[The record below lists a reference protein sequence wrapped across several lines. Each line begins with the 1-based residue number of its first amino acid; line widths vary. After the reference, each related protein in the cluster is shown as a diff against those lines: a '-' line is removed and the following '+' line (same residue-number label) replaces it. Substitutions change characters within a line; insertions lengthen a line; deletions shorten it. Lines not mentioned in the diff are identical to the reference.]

1 MNKKTV
7 LYALLSVIVAI
18 AYFLKTNKKEVS
30 SNKLPAE
37 ISSTETKKDTAGLET
52 RIVKDKYLPTS
63 TTNQLVMHQ
72 NFTLSYHEKYE
83 QAEWVF
89 YEAKASGGRS
99 SDFKRPFFIQD
110 PLVKTGSADWKNYKN
125 SGYDKGHLCP
135 AGDMK

>member
-18 AYFLKTNKKEVS
+18 AYFLKNNKKEVS

-52 RIVKDKYLPTS
+52 LIVKDKYLPTS

-72 NFTLSYHEKYE
+72 ILHYPIMKNTNKLNGCSTKPKPLAEEVLISKDLFLFRTL
-83 QAEWVF
+83 W
-89 YEAKASGGRS
+89 
-99 SDFKRPFFIQD
+99 
-110 PLVKTGSADWKNYKN
+110 
-125 SGYDKGHLCP
+125 
-135 AGDMK
+135 